1 MVQISCRSN
10 DVAAKGGVLHRSRPW
25 ASRAAE
31 CSPSASQRTPSSTL
45 TEQHNSSRS
54 ADGWDH
60 TFEKRSDVRNESANV
75 GHTGATTHQ
84 RVVSPMSAA
93 AWQARMLRAIEW
105 YQSAFQWRPSPCRFS
120 PTCSHYSHEAISLH
134 GPSRGLWLTV
144 RRLVRCRPFGPSG
157 FDPVPEVNSSNTVD
171 HEPLRTP

>member
-1 MVQISCRSN
+1 VVQISCRSN
-10 DVAAKGGVLHRSRPW
+10 DVAAQGGVLHWSRPR
-25 ASRAAE
+25 ASRAAK